1 MDKKINFKYLFVLC
15 VLTSI
20 ICSHS
25 KSLSAQEDLLRH
37 ITIKADGYCHLFYV
51 DYSSKK
57 VTVEDDA
64 TYYWFA
70 NGEIHK
76 NTGGYSGQLLQS
88 IYQKTTFGG
97 SLIEQG
103 SFKDGLKDGVWKIW
117 DLDGNLVKIENWK
130 KGFKNGKSYYINTN
144 AEKEIITEYKYDQ
157 KHGWELQFQNDS
169 LILKEKF
176 KHGVKTD
183 SDHHL
188 LFFHKNQ

>member
-1 MDKKINFKYLFVLC
+1 MDKNINLKFLFSYL

-20 ICSHS
+20 ICSQS
-25 KSLSAQEDLLRH
+25 NFLNAQDELLRH

-51 DYSSKK
+51 PYSIKK
-57 VTVEDDA
+57 VNVEDDV

-70 NGEIHK
+70 NGEVHQ

-97 SLIEQG
+97 SLIEKG
-103 SFKDGLKDGVWKIW
+103 TFKNGVKDGVWKIW

-130 KGFKNGKSYYINTN
+130 KGFKDGKAYIIDPV
-144 AEKEIITEYKYDQ
+144 AEKEVITGYKDDQ

-169 LILKEKF
+169 LIMKERF
-176 KHGVKTD
+176 KHGVKID
-183 SDHHL
+183 SDRHF